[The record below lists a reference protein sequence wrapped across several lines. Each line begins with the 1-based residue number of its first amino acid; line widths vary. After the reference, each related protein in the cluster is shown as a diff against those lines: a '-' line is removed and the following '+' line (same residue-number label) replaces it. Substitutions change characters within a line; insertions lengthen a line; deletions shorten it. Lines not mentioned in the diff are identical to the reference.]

1 MALCPE
7 VLALIVA
14 TALLSRH
21 HGAQRERE
29 IEQQG
34 RLALSANTHQRA
46 GPPTSSPAYNWQL
59 SSDLYLQLCWNQKK
73 RSACSKQKIAYRLSV
88 NTNKIIFKEGLHLWT
103 DSKSFFLHVAMQ
115 CKPDCSVSKSSKY
128 SKPDCLLLVPVW
140 LKKKLQNALC
150 ECYLIWFVFRTLLHA
165 RNKQLVT
172 MIWMRKPSMVSFSSW
187 GANDQMQTLGFT
199 FLTRSHW
206 E

>member
-128 SKPDCLLLVPVW
+128 SKPSACQCLSDSRRNSKMHYV
-140 LKKKLQNALC
+140 NA
-150 ECYLIWFVFRTLLHA
+150 T
-165 RNKQLVT
+165 
-172 MIWMRKPSMVSFSSW
+172 SFGLSSEHYC
-187 GANDQMQTLGFT
+187 MQETN
-199 FLTRSHW
+199 S
-206 E
+206 